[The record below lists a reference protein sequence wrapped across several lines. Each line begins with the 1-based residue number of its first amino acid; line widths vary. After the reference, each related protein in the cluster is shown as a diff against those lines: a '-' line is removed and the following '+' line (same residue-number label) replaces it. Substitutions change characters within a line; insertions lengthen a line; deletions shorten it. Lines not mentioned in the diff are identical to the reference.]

1 MEISLDKVRTG
12 IQHPRLIAREVN
24 KLAFDLRDDEED
36 AESAVDFFEEDWDN
50 LLLLD
55 ACRYDYFAARH
66 DLPGRLES
74 RRSNASATIEY
85 LRSNLDGRDLRD
97 VVYVTGNPQLQR
109 NLDEGNIEVQLHD
122 IINVWQDDGW
132 DDEHRTVRPETMAE
146 YTRRAVEEYPDKRI
160 VAHFIQPHSPYLGPT
175 ARDHEKFDALNF
187 FHKLLTGDIT
197 VDRALLRRAYREN
210 LDLALEV
217 VEDLLDDLPGKTV
230 ISSDHGEMLGDRG
243 RPLPIREFGHPPYL
257 PYDELVNVP
266 WHVYENGQRKRTS
279 KGEALSER
287 TGMTERETDEA
298 DQDVVEERLQ
308 QLGYV

>member
-12 IQHPRLIAREVN
+12 LQHPRLVAREFN
-24 KLAFDLRDDEED
+24 KLTFSLRGPDEED
-36 AESAVDFFEEDWDN
+36 ADRTVDFFEADWDN

-85 LRSNLDGRDLRD
+85 LRSNLDGRDLTD

-109 NLDEGNIEVQLHD
+109 NIDEGNISVDLHD
-122 IINVWQDDGW
+122 VVNVWKDDGW
-132 DDEHRTVRPETMAE
+132 DDEHRTVRPDTMAE

-160 VAHFIQPHSPYLGPT
+160 VSHFIQPHSPYIGAT
-175 ARDHEKFDALNF
+175 GQSHEKFDTLNF
-187 FHKLLTGDIT
+187 FHELLIGDVT

-210 LDLALEV
+210 LDLALAV
-217 VEDLLDDLPGKTV
+217 VDDLLPDLPGKTV
-230 ISSDHGEMLGDRG
+230 VSADHGEMLGDRG
-243 RPLPIREFGHPPYL
+243 RPLPIREFGHPPNIH
-257 PYDELVNVP
+257 YDELVEVP
-266 WHVYENGQRKRTS
+266 WHVYENGPRKRITE
-279 KGEALSER
+279 GEAL
-287 TGMTERETDEA
+287 GEREETGGDEA
-298 DQDVVEERLQ
+298 ADEDVVEDRLK